1 MSVGYQPSRNE
12 EFMNDQQRG
21 YFKEKLTQWR
31 NSLIEENEK
40 QQVDQ
45 NVSADVLDAAAFETN
60 NNIQLASK
68 QRITMLLNRIDQ
80 ALHKLEEGTYGYC
93 EETGEPIEVERLMA
107 RPIASLSLAAQERL
121 EKTRK
126 NTRLTVF

>member
-31 NSLIEENEK
+31 NSLIEENQK

-45 NVSADVLDAAAFETN
+45 NVSADVLDAAAFEADH
-60 NNIQLASK
+60 NIKLASK